1 MSVSINDGFCKLPL
15 SKVNIMKQL
24 LAIAIISVIISSCN
38 QPSYDTIIRNGMVYD
53 GNGGEPF
60 KGDIGIN
67 SDTIAFIGDLS
78 KEKGRNEIDANG
90 MAVSP
95 GFINMLSWSP
105 VTLLEDGNSQGDIR
119 QGVTLE
125 VFGEG
130 ESMGP
135 LNPKMKADLQKDQ
148 PLFKF
153 NVDWNTLGEYMHSLE
168 KRGISCNVASYVG
181 ATTIRTHV
189 IGEENRDP
197 TATELDSM
205 KALVK
210 QAMEE
215 GALGVGSS
223 LIYPPAFFAKTSEL
237 IELCKAA
244 APYGGGYIS
253 HMRSEG
259 NKLHEAVE
267 ELITIA
273 KEAGVHGEIYHL
285 KVGGIDNWNKMDSV
299 IKRVERARSEG
310 IDIAANMYTYIA
322 GATGMTAAMP
332 PSLQDGGFGKL
343 WERLQDPSTRKEM
356 IKAMK
361 TNAADWENLYYGAG
375 SPERVLLLGF
385 RKNSLS
391 KYIGKTL
398 GEAAKMM
405 NTTPEDAAIDLI
417 IEDSSR
423 VEVAYFLMNE
433 DNVKKQIALPWVS
446 FGSDAGSMAP
456 EGNFLKQSTHPRA
469 YGNFARVIGH
479 YVRDEKVLSLQQAI
493 QKLSNVAAHS
503 LNISKRGELKVGNFA
518 DVLVFD
524 PAKVK
529 DNATFEKPHQYASGM
544 IHVMVNGVQVLK
556 NGEHTNAK
564 PGRFVKGAGA
574 QSK

>member
-1 MSVSINDGFCKLPL
+1 
-15 SKVNIMKQL
+15 MKQL
-24 LAIAIISVIISSCN
+24 LAITIISVIISSCN
-38 QPSYDTIIRNGMVYD
+38 QPSYDTIIRNGMIYD

-78 KEKGRNEIDANG
+78 NEKGKNEIDANG

-135 LNPKMKADLQKDQ
+135 LNPKMKADMQRDQ

-189 IGEENRDP
+189 IGEDNRDP

-210 QAMEE
+210 HAMEE

-285 KVGGIDNWNKMDSV
+285 KVGGVDNWNKMDSV

-322 GATGMTAAMP
+322 GATGMTASMP

-343 WERLQDPSTRKEM
+343 WERLQDPSVRKEM
-356 IKAMK
+356 KKAMK

-574 QSK
+574 KSK

>member
-24 LAIAIISVIISSCN
+24 LALTFISFLICSCN
-38 QPSYDTIIRNGMVYD
+38 NPSYDTIIRNGIIYD
-53 GNGGEPF
+53 GNGDEPF
-60 KGDIGIN
+60 KGDIGIK

-78 KEKGRNEIDANG
+78 KEKAKNEIDANG

-135 LNPKMKADLQKDQ
+135 LNSKMKTDMQRDQ

-181 ATTIRTHV
+181 ATTIRTYV
-189 IGEENRDP
+189 IGEDNRDP

-285 KVGGIDNWNKMDSV
+285 KVGGVDNWNKMDSV

-322 GATGMTAAMP
+322 GATGMTASMP

-343 WERLQDPSTRKEM
+343 WERLQDPSVRKEM
-356 IKAMK
+356 KKAMK

-405 NTTPEDAAIDLI
+405 NTTTEDAAIDLI

-479 YVRDEKVLSLQQAI
+479 YVRDEKVLSLQKAI
-493 QKLSNVAAHS
+493 QKLSKVAANS
-503 LNISKRGELKVGNFA
+503 LNINKRGELKVGNFA

-524 PAKVK
+524 PTKVK

-574 QSK
+574 KTK

>member
-119 QGVTLE
+119 QGVTIE

-168 KRGISCNVASYVG
+168 KRGISCNVASYIG

-322 GATGMTAAMP
+322 GATGMTASMP

-343 WERLQDPSTRKEM
+343 WERLQDPSVRKEM
-356 IKAMK
+356 KKAMK

>member
-322 GATGMTAAMP
+322 GATGMTASMP

>member
-1 MSVSINDGFCKLPL
+1 
-15 SKVNIMKQL
+15 
-24 LAIAIISVIISSCN
+24 
-38 QPSYDTIIRNGMVYD
+38 
-53 GNGGEPF
+53 
-60 KGDIGIN
+60 
-67 SDTIAFIGDLS
+67 
-78 KEKGRNEIDANG
+78 
-90 MAVSP
+90 
-95 GFINMLSWSP
+95 
-105 VTLLEDGNSQGDIR
+105 
-119 QGVTLE
+119 
-125 VFGEG
+125 
-130 ESMGP
+130 
-135 LNPKMKADLQKDQ
+135 
-148 PLFKF
+148 
-153 NVDWNTLGEYMHSLE
+153 
-168 KRGISCNVASYVG
+168 
-181 ATTIRTHV
+181 
-189 IGEENRDP
+189 
-197 TATELDSM
+197 
-205 KALVK
+205 
-210 QAMEE
+210 
-215 GALGVGSS
+215 
-223 LIYPPAFFAKTSEL
+223 
-237 IELCKAA
+237 
-244 APYGGGYIS
+244 
-253 HMRSEG
+253 
-259 NKLHEAVE
+259 
-267 ELITIA
+267 
-273 KEAGVHGEIYHL
+273 
-285 KVGGIDNWNKMDSV
+285 
-299 IKRVERARSEG
+299 
-310 IDIAANMYTYIA
+310 
-322 GATGMTAAMP
+322 MTASMP

>member
-1 MSVSINDGFCKLPL
+1 
-15 SKVNIMKQL
+15 MKQL
-24 LAIAIISVIISSCN
+24 LAIFAFILIQCSCK
-38 QPSYDTIIRNGMVYD
+38 QVSYDKIIRNGMIYD
-53 GNGGEPF
+53 GNGGSPF
-60 KGDIGIN
+60 KGDIGIIH
-67 SDTIAFIGDLS
+67 DTIAFIGDLS
-78 KEKGRNEIDANG
+78 NEKAKDEIDANG

-135 LNPKMKADLQKDQ
+135 LNPKMKADMQNDQ

-181 ATTIRTHV
+181 ATTIRTNI
-189 IGEENRDP
+189 IGEDNRDP
-197 TATELDSM
+197 TPAELDSM

-215 GALGVGSS
+215 GALGIGSS
-223 LIYPPAFFAKTSEL
+223 LIYPPAFFAKTEEL

-273 KEAGVHGEIYHL
+273 KESGVHGEIYHL
-285 KVGGIDNWNKMDSV
+285 KAAGVDNIHKMDSV
-299 IKRVERARSEG
+299 IKRIERARKEG
-310 IDIAANMYTYIA
+310 IDVAANMYTYTA
-322 GATGMTAAMP
+322 GATGMTASMP

-343 WERLQDPSTRKEM
+343 WERLQQPAIRKEM

-361 TNAADWENLYYGAG
+361 TNASDWENLYYGAG
-375 SPERVLLLGF
+375 SPDRVLLLGF

-391 KYIGKTL
+391 TYIGKTL
-398 GEAAKMM
+398 AQAASIMH
-405 NTTPEDAAIDLI
+405 TTPEDAAIDLI

-423 VEVAYFLMNE
+423 VEVAYFMMDE
-433 DNVKKQIALPWVS
+433 ENVKKQIALPWVS
-446 FGSDAGSMAP
+446 FGSDAASMAP
-456 EGNFLKQSTHPRA
+456 EGNFLKQSTHPRG

-479 YVRDEKVLSLQQAI
+479 YVRDEKILPLEKAI
-493 QKLSNVAAHS
+493 QKLSKLAAQS
-503 LNISKRGELKVGNFA
+503 LNISKRGELKVGNYA
-518 DVLVFD
+518 DILVFD

-529 DNATFEKPHQYASGM
+529 DNATFEKPHQYATGM
-544 IHVMVNGVQVLK
+544 IHVLVNGVQVLK

-574 QSK
+574 RKI

>member
-119 QGVTLE
+119 QGVTIE

-322 GATGMTAAMP
+322 GATGMTASMP